1 MKLFKWQ
8 RGGRLSLPLKTSEFV
23 NFSQSQIDIN
33 FRWKKIIVVLILS
46 FFCVAADGRA
56 ISESEFHI
64 SFPFWAFLSL
74 FVCMPSSYI
83 WTIVFF
89 IAKEFLYN
97 FEYKHAVAKAALEL

>member
-8 RGGRLSLPLKTSEFV
+8 REGRLSLPLETSEFV
-23 NFSQSQIDIN
+23 NFIQSQIDFN

-46 FFCVAADGRA
+46 FFSVAADGRA

-64 SFPFWAFLSL
+64 SFPILSL
-74 FVCMPSSYI
+74 DIRVFAVATSYI

-89 IAKEFLYN
+89 FIAKN
-97 FEYKHAVAKAALEL
+97 FI